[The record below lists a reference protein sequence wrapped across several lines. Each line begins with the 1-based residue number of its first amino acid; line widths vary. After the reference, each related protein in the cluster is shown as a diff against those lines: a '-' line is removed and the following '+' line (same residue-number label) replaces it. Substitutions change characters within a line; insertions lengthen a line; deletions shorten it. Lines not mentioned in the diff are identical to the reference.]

1 MSGLLTSTI
10 EPKFSDEVIDYLVP
24 WTADLGEGES
34 LTGTITVKTT
44 NGLDADVMTTTDNV
58 TRLRVSDGNAG
69 ACLIDLTSATSS
81 GQVLGIRLKITI
93 TARS

>member
-1 MSGLLTSTI
+1 MSGLLTSNI

-34 LTGTITVKTT
+34 LTGPITVKTT
-44 NGLDADVMTTTDNV
+44 NGLEADVMTTTDNV

-69 ACLIDLTSATSS
+69 SCLIDLTSSTTS

>member
-1 MSGLLTSTI
+1 MSGLLTTTI

-34 LTGTITVKTT
+34 LTGPIIVKTT
-44 NGLDADVMTTTDNV
+44 NGLEADVMGTTDNV
-58 TRLRVSDGNAG
+58 TRLRVSSGNAG
-69 ACLIDLTSATSS
+69 ACLIDLTSATTS

>member
-1 MSGLLTSTI
+1 MSGLLTSNI

-34 LTGTITVKTT
+34 LTGPITVKTT
-44 NGLDADVMTTTDNV
+44 NGLAADVMNTTNNV

-81 GQVLGIRLKITI
+81 GQVLGIRLKITV
-93 TARS
+93 TARA